1 MNWFGFHH
9 NPPMPPLAHNVWW
22 PRLAAFVLAALA
34 AGSAVY
40 WALKWPAS
48 QPATTLQSPPA
59 QRYAGPDPAVL
70 ARALGAS
77 PASAAPA
84 VTQPA
89 MAAAAASS
97 RLTLVGVV
105 ANTRSGGTAL
115 ISVDGK
121 PARPFRVGALVEG
134 EWTLQSVAQ
143 RRAVLSSR
151 AGSQGGQG
159 GEGAF
164 TLELP
169 VLKSR

>member
-1 MNWFGFHH
+1 MKTATVPH
-9 NPPMPPLAHNVWW
+9 NPRMQMAGNQVWW

-48 QPATTLQSPPA
+48 RPATALHLPPA
-59 QRYAGPDPAVL
+59 QRYAAADPALL

-84 VTQPA
+84 LAQPA
-89 MAAAAASS
+89 MAAVAASS

-105 ANTRSGGTAL
+105 ANARNGGTAL

-121 PARPFRVGALVEG
+121 PARPFRVGAQIDG

-143 RRAVLSSR
+143 RRAVLSGR
-151 AGSQGGQG
+151 EGGD
-159 GEGAF
+159 AAV

-169 VLKSR
+169 VLKNR